1 MAQLATTIIEQ
12 EPAMPAAAIDRS
24 QLARM
29 TFGDRSLEREV
40 LQLFDR
46 QAGLLLARM
55 QSREAAAVATLAHT
69 LKGSAASIGATDVM
83 LAAAA
88 VEYAGAGERERCAWT
103 GLPRPSTRPARRSQG
118 CCAKP
123 DRPDNE
129 GIASPAE

>member
-1 MAQLATTIIEQ
+1 MAQLASKIIDEA
-12 EPAMPAAAIDRS
+12 PAAPAAAIDRG

-55 QSREAAAVATLAHT
+55 HTGESAAVATLAHT
-69 LKGSAASIGATDVM
+69 LKGSSASIGATGVV

-88 VEYAGAGERERCAWT
+88 VEQAAGADERAQAISRLAMAIDEACAT
-103 GLPRPSTRPARRSQG
+103 IAGLL
-118 CCAKP
+118 
-123 DRPDNE
+123 D
-129 GIASPAE
+129 ASKG

>member
-1 MAQLATTIIEQ
+1 MAQLTSKIIDQ
-12 EPAMPAAAIDRS
+12 EPASPAAAIDRG

-55 QSREAAAVATLAHT
+55 HSGESAAVATLAHT
-69 LKGSAASIGATDVM
+69 LKGSAASIGATGVV

-88 VEYAGAGERERCAWT
+88 VEQAAGADECDLAIGRLAMAIDEACAAIV
-103 GLPRPSTRPARRSQG
+103 GLLG
-118 CCAKP
+118 
-123 DRPDNE
+123 
-129 GIASPAE
+129 ASKG